1 MIIVVMGVSGCG
13 KSTVGADLAKHLHCD
28 FQDAD
33 DFHPQANKDKMSNGI
48 PLTDEDRWPW
58 LHAIRDY
65 MDKEKAAG
73 HDVVFACSAL
83 KKVYRDLLNDKHDVH
98 FVYLKGSEELISDR
112 LAHRSSHFFNPK
124 LLHSQFETLEEPTA
138 DEGVFVVDIRNDPDT
153 IVDIVKK
160 EMTSWK

>member
-13 KSTVGADLAKHLHCD
+13 KSTVGADLAKHLKCD

-73 HDVVFACSAL
+73 RSVVFACSAL
-83 KKVYRDLLNDKHDVH
+83 KKAYRDLLNDKDDVH
-98 FVYLKGSEELISDR
+98 FVYLKGSEELIADR
-112 LAHRSSHFFNPK
+112 LSHRSSHFFNPK
-124 LLHSQFETLEEPTA
+124 LLHSQFETLEDPSGE
-138 DEGVFVVDIRNDPDT
+138 DNVFVVDIREDPDA
-153 IVDIVKK
+153 IVNTVKK
-160 EMTSWK
+160 EMANWK